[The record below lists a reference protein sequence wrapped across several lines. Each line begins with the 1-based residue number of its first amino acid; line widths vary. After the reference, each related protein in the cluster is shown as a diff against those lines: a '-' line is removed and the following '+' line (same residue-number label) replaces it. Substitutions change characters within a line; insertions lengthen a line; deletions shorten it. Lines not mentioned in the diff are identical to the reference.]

1 MRIFNYYYLAPNH
14 STTEYSLIFSG
25 TLLCRLTS
33 PLCYNFLG
41 LVHLDSHIT
50 KDTQLVETEF
60 TSIMGHLDVI
70 SFISDGFNIYFP
82 ILIFVFCLATFFN
95 LGGRVLNFFGFDQ
108 FVGDEVT
115 QDLIEDGKNLV
126 KREKRKIQQND
137 PEAVGRHREVADRLR
152 DNFSSKATKYQAN
165 SVPSN
170 SLGKSTSANDLKK
183 SNFNFNYYLQMSFKL
198 LIQLNFN

>member
-1 MRIFNYYYLAPNH
+1 MRVFNYYYLAPNH

-50 KDTQLVETEF
+50 KDTQLVETQF
-60 TSIMGHLDVI
+60 TQIMGHLDVI

-82 ILIFVFCLATFFN
+82 ILIFVLCLATFFN
-95 LGGRVLNFFGFDQ
+95 LGGRILNFFGFEQ
-108 FVGDEVT
+108 FIGDADVT

-126 KREKRKIQQND
+126 KREKRKLQQND
-137 PEAVGRHREVADRLR
+137 PEAQFRHREVADRLR
-152 DNFSSKATKYQAN
+152 DNYSSKAAKYQNKLAT
-165 SVPSN
+165 SDSTN
-170 SLGKSTSANDLKK
+170 SLRSSASDIRK
-183 SNFNFNYYLQMSFKL
+183 SNFNFKL
-198 LIQLNFN
+198 KI